1 LKISTE
7 NYGFGS

>member
-1 LKISTE
+1 MDRVP